1 MKKRTIV
8 LITILCFLILIALAG
23 KILLTVTT
31 ANLEK
36 LRTISLE
43 EVDLALLENGTYKGS
58 YARFP
63 LDVEVEVVVKDQR
76 IVSIILLKHRNGQG
90 QDAETIPSEVVR
102 SQSLQV
108 DTISGAT
115 YSSIVILKAIED
127 ALLAET

>member
-1 MKKRTIV
+1 MKRRTVALIV
-8 LITILCFLILIALAG
+8 TLSLLLLIPLGG

-36 LRTISLE
+36 LRTIPRVDPDLSLLQ
-43 EVDLALLENGTYKGS
+43 DGTYRGT

-63 LDVEVEVVVKDQR
+63 LDVEVEVEVQKGR
-76 IVSIILLKHRNGQG
+76 IIAIELLKHRNGEG
-90 QDAETIPSEVVR
+90 TLAESIPSLVVE

-108 DTISGAT
+108 DTVSGAT

-127 ALLAET
+127 ALTGT